1 MDFKPIVKRY
11 RENLSLNGK
20 GSYVAE
26 KAGYYTAPTEVFAR
40 TFELY
45 VNEAGLNSIFLKSKE
60 TYATKIEYALYDQNM
75 RDKLTTF
82 FDRAFPNLK
91 TAVLNRHDC

>member
-40 TFELY
+40 AFELY